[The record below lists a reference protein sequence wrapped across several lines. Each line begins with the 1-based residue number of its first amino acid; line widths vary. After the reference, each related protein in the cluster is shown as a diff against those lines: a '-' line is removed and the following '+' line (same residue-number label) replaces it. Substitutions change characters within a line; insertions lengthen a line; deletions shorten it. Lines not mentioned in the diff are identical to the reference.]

1 MEIVS
6 LHPVDDETVRAYLDT
21 VEAGVLDRAASGSAR
36 AANQVT
42 FGLAESLARQSPSFA
57 SRPFGLSFWEAQV
70 DRSMG
75 MMMRPPSR
83 LFIAAGMDRRVAAT
97 MPIRLEA
104 QAGTMGGAWIP
115 ARLIG
120 ETLDA
125 FDAHLERSAKRL
137 LDAEIDPPLAI
148 ELMRAALIH
157 AQERRLGLFEAQDL
171 IVPGVSVPGQTVIG
185 PDLERLPPEVLARI
199 EAVIVPPKKPGLLD
213 RLLRRVDAPS
223 PEPTNGHYSDVTIV
237 ERHEQ

>member
-6 LHPVDDETVRAYLDT
+6 LHPIDDETVRAYVGSVQT
-21 VEAGVLDRAASGSAR
+21 GVLERAAAGSLR
-36 AANQVT
+36 AANQVS
-42 FGLAESLARQSPSFA
+42 FGLAEYLAQRSPSFA

-75 MMMRPPSR
+75 LLMRPPAR
-83 LFIAAGMDRRVAAT
+83 LFLQAGLDRRVANV

-115 ARLIG
+115 ARLIPAALEG
-120 ETLDA
+120 

-137 LDAEIDPPLAI
+137 LEAEIDPPLAI
-148 ELMRAALIH
+148 ELMRSALTH
-157 AQERRLGLFEAQDL
+157 AHEAHVGLFEAQDL
-171 IVPGVSVPGQTVIG
+171 VVPGLPIPGQIVIG
-185 PDLERLPPEVLARI
+185 PDQQRLPPEVVARI
-199 EAVIVPPKKPGLLD
+199 EVVLVPPKQPGIFD
-213 RLLRRVDAPS
+213 RLFRRAQAAP
-223 PEPTNGHYSDVTIV
+223 PEPTNGHFSDVTIV

>member
-6 LHPVDDETVRAYLDT
+6 LHPVDDEIVRTYLDT
-21 VEAGVLDRAASGSAR
+21 VEAGVLDRAASGSTR

-42 FGLAESLARQSPSFA
+42 FGLAEQLTQQSPSFA

-75 MMMRPPSR
+75 MVMRPPSR
-83 LFIAAGMDRRVAAT
+83 LFIAAGMDRRIAAT

-120 ETLDA
+120 EALDG

-137 LDAEIDPPLAI
+137 LDAEIDPILAI
-148 ELMRAALIH
+148 ELMRASLTH
-157 AQERRLGLFEAQDL
+157 AHERRLGLFEAQDV
-171 IVPGVSVPGQTVIG
+171 IVPGVTVSGQTVIG
-185 PDLERLPPEVLARI
+185 PDLARLPADVLARI

-213 RLLRRVDAPS
+213 RLFRRTDSPT
-223 PEPTNGHYSDVTIV
+223 PEPTNGHFSDVTIV